1 MFFMA
6 SKIFWALAQPL
17 NALCLLALIGLAV
30 RAVWPKEGQGIMNF
44 ALILILFFGIVPI
57 GPLALTWLERQY
69 PAPPALPEK
78 IDGVIV
84 LGGGFESY
92 LTQTSGHIVAND
104 SVDRVFCF
112 VEIAKKHPKARLVF
126 SGGPGDILHPDA
138 MESLDARLFFH
149 LSGLD
154 GTKILYETQ
163 SRNTYENAYYTRE
176 MVKPKAGENWVLVTS
191 AFHMPRS
198 VGSFEKLGWKIIPYQ
213 CDPRTDGAYNIG
225 GRLPNVTGNF
235 SAMNI
240 AFKEIIG
247 LIVYNL
253 TGKSAFIIPPGSVAS
268 TS

>member
-1 MFFMA
+1 MFFVA

-17 NALCLLALIGLAV
+17 NAFCLLALIGLAA

-44 ALILILFFGIVPI
+44 ALILILVFGVVPV
-57 GPLALTWLERQY
+57 GPMALTWLERQY
-69 PAPPALPEK
+69 PTPRALPDK

-84 LGGGFESY
+84 LGGGFDSY

-104 SVDRVFCF
+104 NVDRAFCF
-112 VEIAKKHPKARLVF
+112 VEIAKKHPGAKLVF
-126 SGGPGDILHPDA
+126 SGGSGDILHPDA

-154 GTKILYETQ
+154 SAKIIYETQ
-163 SRNTYENAYYTRE
+163 SRNTYENGYYTKE

-191 AFHMPRS
+191 AYHMPRS
-198 VGSFEKLGWKIIPYQ
+198 VGIFEKLDWKVIPYQ
-213 CDPRTDGAYNIG
+213 CDPRTNGSYSIG
-225 GRLPNVTGNF
+225 GSLPNVTGNF
-235 SAMNI
+235 SALNI
-240 AFKEIIG
+240 ALREIIG

-268 TS
+268 PS